1 MFRFFGARLV
11 TALMLAALF
20 ISAAAAPAAAASKTR
35 YVDNDNRPGD
45 GPAACNN
52 AKFSSIQAAINASS
66 AWDKVYVCPGNYQE
80 QITINKRG
88 LEVRS
93 VPALGAKIW
102 APPILDEVDFT
113 TSLVHITARD
123 VMFVGFWLKFED
135 GELDFSLPVRPQ
147 GDGPSCEMVDA
158 AIWAEAPHATIK
170 SNHIKTVGMNTLSGE
185 CGYLFGI
192 VLADPLIDETGG
204 EWGPDASL
212 VWRNWVKDFKF
223 GGILVGGD
231 RAVKLWNN
239 NIRYVHYDD
248 IATCNLV
255 PVLGIRS
262 SVNPSLD
269 YPCTS
274 PFVENTSPLDGIFP
288 FGAGIMVEGSLVDLR
303 ANTVYSTLD
312 TGLIE
317 FLSELPPFLFTG
329 IALVQATDGSRVRSN
344 IVDNTFIGIVLSDE
358 GFFFPTVQPVPDAPD
373 GVAVSGSRVSETF
386 FGLVVESDDNYFYA
400 NRVHL
405 SIEGAWA
412 TETSANNTFDHND
425 FRYNADLD
433 CDDDSIGGGD
443 YGTANWWLEP
453 NLGFEDDPDGICMP
467 FFPAI

>member
-1 MFRFFGARLV
+1 MFRSFGARLV
-11 TALMLAALF
+11 TAFMLGALF
-20 ISAAAAPAAAASKTR
+20 LGAVAAPAAAATKTR
-35 YVDNDNRPGD
+35 WVDNNTSNA
-45 GPAACNN
+45 GPAACAS
-52 AKFSSIQAAINASS
+52 AKFSTIQAAINASS
-66 AWDKVYVCPGNYQE
+66 AWDQVNVCPGNYRE

-102 APPILDEVDFT
+102 APETLTEVDFT
-113 TSLVHITARD
+113 TALVHITARD
-123 VMFVGFWLKFED
+123 VMFVGFWLKFDD
-135 GELDFSLPVRPQ
+135 GDLEILPPPVRAEGRPAEV
-147 GDGPSCEMVDA
+147 CEMVDA

-170 SNHIKTVGMNTLSGE
+170 ANHIKTVGPNTLSGD

-192 VLADPLIDETGG
+192 VLADALSDETGG
-204 EWGPDASL
+204 EWGPDTSL

-223 GGILVGGD
+223 GGILVAGD
-231 RAVKLWNN
+231 RSVRVWNN

-255 PVLGIRS
+255 PVLG
-262 SVNPSLD
+262 VNPSVD
-269 YPCTS
+269 YPCEG

-312 TGLIE
+312 TGLLDV
-317 FLSELPPFLFTG
+317 FSELPPFLFTG

-344 IVDNTFIGIVLSDE
+344 IVDNTFIGIVLTDE
-358 GFFFPTVQPVPDAPD
+358 GFFFPGVQPVPDAPD

-386 FGLVVESDDNYFYA
+386 FGMVVETDDNYFYA

-405 SIEGAWA
+405 SIEGMWA
-412 TETSANNTFDHND
+412 TETSSNNTFDHND

-443 YGTANWWLEP
+443 YGTANWWSEP